1 MDRSS
6 GFEGGR
12 RFGRCTLKQSSVQT
26 VLSSGVSSNIF
37 SLRGGAFEKKQRTAK
52 HEDEKA
58 PAAAA
63 NGAEGQGASAAASG
77 AEEEGAPAAAA
88 SGADCE
94 EVASAA
100 AASGVAAKGVP
111 AAAT

>member
-1 MDRSS
+1 M
-6 GFEGGR
+6 
-12 RFGRCTLKQSSVQT
+12 K
-26 VLSSGVSSNIF
+26 
-37 SLRGGAFEKKQRTAK
+37 KKQRTAK

-111 AAAT
+111 GVERIAQRNSSNDHGPIRMTRARVVVDLACVLVAFA